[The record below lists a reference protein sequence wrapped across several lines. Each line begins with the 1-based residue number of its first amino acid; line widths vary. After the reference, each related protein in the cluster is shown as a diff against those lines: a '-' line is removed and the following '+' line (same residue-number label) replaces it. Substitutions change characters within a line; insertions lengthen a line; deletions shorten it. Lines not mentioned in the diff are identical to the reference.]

1 MLSYPLG
8 WLDRFTVVFSL
19 TQILDVARKRLGA
32 VIQERSRVMDLICNS
47 LTPMSAQE
55 QRRANKDM
63 IRSSTDLTARLVCV
77 CVIR

>member
-1 MLSYPLG
+1 
-8 WLDRFTVVFSL
+8 
-19 TQILDVARKRLGA
+19 
-32 VIQERSRVMDLICNS
+32 MDLICNS

-77 CVIR
+77 FRVM